1 MGVTLALPLLD
12 GMIPALTAFAKTGAK
27 GSKRLS
33 IIYVPNGMTMQGW
46 TPPTAGPLELTPI
59 LAPLAEFKN
68 RAIVLSGLDDEAGK
82 PIKGEGIGEHAR
94 GCPSWLS
101 GVHPRKTPGA
111 DVLAGMTMDQYA
123 AQHFAAETQLAS
135 LELGIDNSDDAGVC
149 DGGYSCAYAN
159 AVAWRTP
166 TTPLAP
172 EIDPRAVF
180 ERLFGDT
187 SSPEQRKRRQIE
199 DKSILDSISE
209 NVSRLT
215 SGLGPKDQSKLSEY
229 LDAVRDIERR
239 IQKAEQQNEQSV
251 EMDARPSGIPQS
263 FEEHMKLQFDLQVL
277 AHQTDMTRV
286 TSFMVGREIST
297 RAYPQIGVPDAHHGL
312 SHHQNDPA
320 KMAKLIK
327 LQTYHMTMFKYYLDK
342 LQATPDGEGTLLD
355 KTTILYGACLSD
367 SNKHDHENLPTLV
380 MGPTDQYRG
389 GRHIMCTPHTP
400 ITNLLMTILHNLDV
414 PAEKLGDSN
423 GDIHDLSI

>member
-1 MGVTLALPLLD
+1 
-12 GMIPALTAFAKTGAK
+12 
-27 GSKRLS
+27 
-33 IIYVPNGMTMQGW
+33 
-46 TPPTAGPLELTPI
+46 
-59 LAPLAEFKN
+59 
-68 RAIVLSGLDDEAGK
+68 
-82 PIKGEGIGEHAR
+82 
-94 GCPSWLS
+94 
-101 GVHPRKTPGA
+101 
-111 DVLAGMTMDQYA
+111 
-123 AQHFAAETQLAS
+123 
-135 LELGIDNSDDAGVC
+135 
-149 DGGYSCAYAN
+149 
-159 AVAWRTP
+159 
-166 TTPLAP
+166 
-172 EIDPRAVF
+172 
-180 ERLFGDT
+180 
-187 SSPEQRKRRQIE
+187 
-199 DKSILDSISE
+199 
-209 NVSRLT
+209 VSRLT